1 MHAGAQ
7 HAAPPDV
14 IVIEPPDGGMAQ
26 LAISPMLSARK
37 SSADDWMSQLVGNQ
51 QPPPLIS
58 GSYATPPPLRA
69 GPPMLRRQNASRF
82 SWPPDAQQEWTYIAM
97 SPEQIV
103 EQAARLLEITLTVEQ
118 VCSFFQRASG
128 DSRAYCAY
136 ASRWRVQLEEV
147 LR

>member
-1 MHAGAQ
+1 MHAGVQ
-7 HAAPPDV
+7 DVAPPDV
-14 IVIEPPDGGMAQ
+14 IVIEPPDGGFAQ
-26 LAISPMLSARK
+26 LAISPMLSTQK
-37 SSADDWMSQLVGNQ
+37 SSDDWVTRVSQ
-51 QPPPLIS
+51 QPPPPPPS
-58 GSYATPPPLRA
+58 DSYTTPPPLR

-97 SPEQIV
+97 SPEEIV
-103 EQAARLLEITLTVEQ
+103 AQAARLLDVTLTVAE
-118 VCSFFQRASG
+118 VCTFFQRSSG